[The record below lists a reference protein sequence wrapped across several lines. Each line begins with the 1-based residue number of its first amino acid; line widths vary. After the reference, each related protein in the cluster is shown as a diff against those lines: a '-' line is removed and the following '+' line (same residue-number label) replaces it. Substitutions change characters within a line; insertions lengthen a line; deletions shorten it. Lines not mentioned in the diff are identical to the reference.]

1 MSKTRHTRRL
11 GILSYEH
18 AHVYMSTYDAPLQA
32 RQHTTQAY
40 RRRPGAPPESPAA
53 CEGSEAMRL
62 RLPSH
67 ARAYRRAT
75 PIGWPAAGAPLCGR
89 TPRFPAPP
97 VRLGPAPG
105 HRHGTSNPPLRASI
119 DHMKSISNP
128 QIYMYKCNSRGGRA
142 CRCWTLRSKP
152 TSKPQ
157 TQSYHNGVETH
168 ASRILPKWMTRDS
181 RLGRCAVFLD
191 MFIDDVLV

>member
-1 MSKTRHTRRL
+1 MYTCKRTMRHCR
-11 GILSYEH
+11 H
-18 AHVYMSTYDAPLQA
+18 AN
-32 RQHTTQAY
+32 TQ
-40 RRRPGAPPESPAA
+40 RRRTAVARAPPLNP
-53 CEGSEAMRL
+53 R
-62 RLPSH
+62 RH
-67 ARAYRRAT
+67 ARAARPCGSACRQKT
-75 PIGWPAAGAPLCGR
+75 RTRGR
-89 TPRFPAPP
+89 TAGPPRWVGPLRERRFAAAPPRFPAPP